1 METNNAGLP
10 SNYQAFISL
19 SRYARWRDSLG
30 RREMWPEIVQRWEDF
45 WTTRLVEKF
54 AFPSDE
60 AMDFVAPLSEA
71 VLRLDVMPSM
81 RSLMT
86 AGPALDRD
94 NVAGFNCAYV
104 EVDDL
109 MAFAEI
115 MYNLMC
121 GTGVGFSVERQCV
134 KRLPEVP
141 ESLHETASVITVEDS
156 KMGWCA
162 AFRQLLSLLYVGQI
176 PKWDMSKVRPKG
188 ARLVT
193 FGGRASGPEPLDDLF
208 RFTVALFKN
217 AVTRY
222 KTDDAVKL
230 TSVECHDLVCKVA
243 DIVVVGG
250 VRRSALI
257 SLSNLTDER
266 MQNAKSGQWWQTHP
280 WRQLANN
287 SAAYTEK
294 PDFDIFYR
302 ELYSM
307 HESKAG
313 ERGIFSRVAA
323 KKKAGE
329 NGRRDPNYEFGTNPC
344 GEIILRS
351 AGFCNLSEAVL
362 RPDDSLEAVL
372 KKVEIATV
380 IGTLQSTLTDY
391 RFLRQKWRKNAEE
404 ERLLGVSLT
413 GIMDH
418 PVFSRVSP
426 ETAQYLSSMRQHA
439 IDTNKLV
446 AERLSIEPSAA
457 ITTVK
462 PSGTVSQLVNSSS
475 GIHPRYAP
483 YYIRRV
489 RQDAKDP
496 ITSFLIAAGVPH
508 EPTRGNDNQI
518 VFEFPVK
525 SPDGVPDRRS
535 MGAMEQLRLYEMYRE
550 YWCEHNPSTTIYY
563 TNDDFFAVSQWIWS
577 NFDRVGGVSFL
588 PSDDHVYPQ
597 APYEEIT
604 REEYDLRLAAM
615 PVIDWSRLGAF
626 EKDDQTT
633 PTGERSCVGGA
644 CEI

>member
-1 METNNAGLP
+1 MNSLP
-10 SNYQAFISL
+10 TPYQEFIAL
-19 SRYARWRDSLG
+19 SRYARWRDDLG

-45 WTTRLVEKF
+45 WTTRLVDKF
-54 AFPSDE
+54 AFTTNE
-60 AMDFVAPLSEA
+60 AVDFVAPLSEA

-104 EVDDL
+104 EIDDL
-109 MAFAEI
+109 MAFAEV

-141 ESLHETASVITVEDS
+141 ESLHDTSTVIIVEDS
-156 KMGWCA
+156 KKGWCA
-162 AFRQLLSLLYVGQI
+162 AFRMLLSLLYVGQI
-176 PKWDMSKVRPKG
+176 PKWDMSKVRPRG
-188 ARLVT
+188 ARLMT

-208 RFTVALFKN
+208 KFTVSLFKN
-217 AVTRY
+217 ASLRY
-222 KTDDAVKL
+222 KDDSSVKL
-230 TSVECHDLVCKVA
+230 TSIECHDLVCKIA

-266 MQNAKSGQWWQTHP
+266 MQNAKSGQWWSMHP
-280 WRQLANN
+280 HRQLANN

-302 ELYSM
+302 ELHTM

-323 KKKAGE
+323 KKKAAE

-362 RPDDSLEAVL
+362 RAGDSLSTVME
-372 KKVEIATV
+372 KVRIATV
-380 IGTLQSTLTDY
+380 IGTLQSTLTDFQ
-391 RFLRQKWRKNAEE
+391 FLRHKWRKNAEE

-418 PVFSRVSP
+418 HVFGVAN
-426 ETAQYLSSMRQHA
+426 EVTAGCLRDLRQLT
-439 IDTNKLV
+439 IDTNKEV
-446 AERLSIEPSAA
+446 AERLQIEPSAA

-489 RQDAKDP
+489 RNDRKDP
-496 ITSFLIAAGVPH
+496 ISQFLIDAGVPH
-508 EPTRGNDNQI
+508 ESTRGNENQV
-518 VFEFPVK
+518 VFEFPIK
-525 SPDGVPDRRS
+525 SPDDAPDRRS
-535 MGAMEQLRLYEMYRE
+535 VGAMDQLALYAMYRE
-550 YWCEHNPSTTIYY
+550 NWCEHNPSTTIYY
-563 TNDDFFAVSQWIWS
+563 TNDDFFAVSQWIWQ
-577 NFDRVGGVSFL
+577 NFDKVGGVSFL

-597 APYEEIT
+597 APYEEIDKAT
-604 REEYDLRLAAM
+604 YEKRVAEI
-615 PVIDWSRLGAF
+615 PVIDWTKLGQF
-626 EKDDQTT
+626 EKEDQTN
-633 PTGERSCVGGA
+633 PSGERSCVGGA
-644 CEI
+644 CEL

>member
-1 METNNAGLP
+1 MHSLP
-10 SNYQAFISL
+10 TPYQDFIHL
-19 SRYARWRDSLG
+19 SRYARYRDDLG
-30 RREMWPEIVQRWEDF
+30 RRELWSETIQRWEDF
-45 WTTRLVEKF
+45 WTQRLVDNF
-54 AFPSDE
+54 AFSTNE
-60 AMDFVAPLSEA
+60 AVDFVAPLSEA

-86 AGPALDRD
+86 AGEALRRD

-104 EVDDL
+104 EIDDL
-109 MAFAEI
+109 MAFAEV

-141 ESLHETASVITVEDS
+141 ESLHETASIIQVEDS
-156 KMGWCA
+156 KLGWCG

-176 PKWDMSKVRPKG
+176 PKWDVSNVRPKG
-188 ARLVT
+188 VRLMT
-193 FGGRASGPEPLDDLF
+193 FGGRASGPEPLVDLF
-208 RFTVALFKN
+208 NFTVNIFKN
-217 AVTRY
+217 AIKRY
-222 KTDDAVKL
+222 EIDDSVKL
-230 TSVECHDLVCKVA
+230 TSVECHDLVCKIA

-266 MQNAKSGQWWQTHP
+266 MQNAKNGQWWQTHP

-287 SAAYTEK
+287 SAAYTER
-294 PDFDIFYR
+294 PDFDIFMK
-302 ELYSM
+302 ELFTM

-323 KKKAGE
+323 KKKASE

-351 AGFCNLSEAVL
+351 AGFCNLSEAVM
-362 RPDDSLEAVL
+362 RPDDSFESI
-372 KKVEIATV
+372 KNKVAIATI

-418 PVFSRVSP
+418 PILSRVDDM
-426 ETAQYLSSMRQHA
+426 TGHYLRELRQHTVDVNQKIA
-439 IDTNKLV
+439 Q
-446 AERLSIEPSAA
+446 RLNIEPSAA

-462 PSGTVSQLVNSSS
+462 PSGTVSQLVNSAS
-475 GIHPRYAP
+475 GIHPRYSA

-489 RQDAKDP
+489 RQDVKDP
-496 ITSFLIAAGVPH
+496 ITQFLISVGVPH

-525 SPDGVPDRRS
+525 SPDGAPDRKS
-535 MGAMEQLRLYEMYRE
+535 VGAMEQLRLYEMYRE
-550 YWCEHNPSTTIYY
+550 NWCEHNPSTTIYY
-563 TNDDFFAVSQWIWS
+563 TSDDFFAVAQWIWS

-588 PSDDHVYPQ
+588 PSDDHAYPQ

-604 REEYDLRLAAM
+604 REKYEDRLAAM
-615 PVIDWSRLGAF
+615 PVIDWTKLAEF
-626 EKDDQTT
+626 EKGDMTN

>member
-1 METNNAGLP
+1 MQSLP
-10 SNYQAFISL
+10 TPYQDLIHL
-19 SRYARWRDSLG
+19 SRYARWRDDLG
-30 RREMWPEIVQRWEDF
+30 RRELWPETVQRWEDF
-45 WTTRLVEKF
+45 WTTRLVDKF
-54 AFPSDE
+54 GFSTNE
-60 AMDFVAPLSEA
+60 AVDFVSPLSEA

-94 NVAGFNCAYV
+94 NVAGFNCSYV
-104 EVDDL
+104 EVDDI

-115 MYNLMC
+115 MYILMC

-141 ESLHETASVITVEDS
+141 ESLHETDTVITVEDS

-176 PKWDMSKVRPKG
+176 PKWDMSRVRPKG

-193 FGGRASGPEPLDDLF
+193 FGGRASGPEPLDSLF
-208 RFTVALFKN
+208 KFTVALFKS
-217 AVTRY
+217 AALRHKDEDSVR
-222 KTDDAVKL
+222 L
-230 TSVECHDLVCKVA
+230 TSIECHDLVCKIA

-257 SLSNLTDER
+257 SLSNLSDDR
-266 MQNAKSGQWWQTHP
+266 MRNAKNGAWYNTQP

-294 PDFDIFYR
+294 PDFEIFTK
-302 ELYSM
+302 ELVTLY
-307 HESKAG
+307 ESKSG

-323 KKKAGE
+323 QKKAAE
-329 NGRRDPNYEFGTNPC
+329 NGRRDPNYDFGTNPC

-362 RPDDSLEAVL
+362 RPDDSLETVRT
-372 KKVEIATV
+372 KVRIATI

-391 RFLRQKWRKNAEE
+391 RFLRNKWKRNADE

-418 PVFSRVSP
+418 PQMREVSAD
-426 ETAQYLSSMRQHA
+426 TANYLRGLRQLCV
-439 IDTNKLV
+439 DVNKEV
-446 AERLSIEPSAA
+446 AEKLNIEPSAA

-462 PSGTVSQLVNSSS
+462 PSGTVSQLVNSAS
-475 GIHPRYAP
+475 GIHPRYSE

-489 RQDAKDP
+489 RQDIKDP
-496 ITSFLIAAGVPH
+496 LTQFLMSIGVPH
-508 EPTRGNDNQI
+508 EPSNDNASII
-518 VFEFPVK
+518 VFSFPVK
-525 SPDGVPDRRS
+525 SPEDSPHREQV
-535 MGAMEQLRLYEMYRE
+535 GAMQQLELYAMYRE
-550 YWCEHNPSTTIYY
+550 HWCEHNPSTTIYY
-563 TNDDFFAVSQWIWS
+563 TNDDFFAVAQWIWT
-577 NFDRVGGVSFL
+577 NFDKVGGVSFL
-588 PSDDHVYPQ
+588 PHDGGIYAQ
-597 APYEEIT
+597 APYEEIDKAK
-604 REEYDLRLAAM
+604 YDALVAAM
-615 PVIDWSRLGAF
+615 PEIDWTKLAEF
-626 EKDDQTT
+626 EKEDHTN
-633 PTGERSCVGGA
+633 PSGERSCVGGA

>member
-1 METNNAGLP
+1 MHSLP
-10 SNYQAFISL
+10 TPYQEFIHL
-19 SRYARWRDSLG
+19 SRYARWRDDLG
-30 RREMWPEIVQRWEDF
+30 RREMWPETIQRWEDF
-45 WTTRLVEKF
+45 WTSRLVDRF
-54 AFPSDE
+54 GFSTNE
-60 AMDFVAPLSEA
+60 AVDFVAPLSEA

-104 EVDDL
+104 EIDDV
-109 MAFAEI
+109 MAFAEV

-141 ESLHETASVITVEDS
+141 ESLHDTPTVITVEDS
-156 KMGWCA
+156 KIGWCA

-176 PKWDMSKVRPKG
+176 PRWDLSHVRPKG
-188 ARLVT
+188 SRLVT

-208 RFTVALFKN
+208 HFTVNLFKN
-217 AVTRY
+217 AVLRY
-222 KTDDAVKL
+222 KIDDNVKL
-230 TSVECHDLVCKVA
+230 TSVECHDLVCKIA

-266 MQNAKSGQWWQTHP
+266 MQNAKNGQWWQTHP

-294 PDFDIFYR
+294 PDFDIFMK
-302 ELYSM
+302 ELFTM

-362 RPDDSLEAVL
+362 RPDDSFEAI
-372 KKVEIATV
+372 KNKVRIATI

-391 RFLRQKWRKNAEE
+391 RFLRLKWKKNAEE

-418 PVFSRVSP
+418 PLLGQVSDTVGSILR
-426 ETAQYLSSMRQHA
+426 ELRQVTV
-439 IDTNKLV
+439 DTNMKV

-475 GIHPRYAP
+475 GIHPRYSP

-496 ITSFLIAAGVPH
+496 LTQFLINAGVPH
-508 EPTRGNDNQI
+508 EAARGNESHVI
-518 VFEFPVK
+518 FEFPIK
-525 SPDGVPDRRS
+525 SPEASPDRKQVDARQ
-535 MGAMEQLRLYEMYRE
+535 QLALYAQYRE
-550 YWCEHNPSTTIYY
+550 NWCEHNPSTTIYY
-563 TNDDFFAVSQWIWS
+563 TNDDFFAVAQWIWE
-577 NFDRVGGVSFL
+577 NFDKVGGVSFL
-588 PSDDHVYPQ
+588 PSDDHMYPQ

-604 REEYDLRLAAM
+604 KERFEELVAKM
-615 PVIDWSRLGAF
+615 PVIDWSQLAAF
-626 EKDDQTT
+626 EKEDSTN
-633 PTGERSCVGGA
+633 PSGERSCVGGA